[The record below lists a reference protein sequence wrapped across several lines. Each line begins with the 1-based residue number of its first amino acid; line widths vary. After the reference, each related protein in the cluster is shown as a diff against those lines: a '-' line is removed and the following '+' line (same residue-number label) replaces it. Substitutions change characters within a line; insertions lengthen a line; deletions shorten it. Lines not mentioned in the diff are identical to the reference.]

1 MKKVLL
7 MGLMALSSHLFA
19 QTQVAFSV
27 QIPSGVTVD
36 SVDVTGSWVSSAGL
50 GANWSNGLK
59 LTLVAGKYTG
69 IATMPSDTIE
79 YKFRSYSGGVQSWES
94 PPGLCTN
101 GGGNREVIVSGA
113 SYVVGPYCFGEC
125 NALCPAS
132 VVSVNLTCRVDMNGV
147 NRTIPFGDTSVDMV
161 NVTGAFGA
169 DAGFLD
175 WKPGTIPM
183 TEVVAGS
190 KIYERT
196 LSVKSKVYGYKF
208 LRANSWNF
216 TDTAG
221 KKYEYS
227 EQKDSFN
234 VTACL
239 GGNDRSVDLSA
250 KAAGSTTVVYFKWQS
265 CNAGTPLGIS
275 SRWIAT
281 TFSAQPNPFNGNTT
295 ITFTN
300 DNNEA
305 FTLSVINAMGQEVFK
320 KENITEGKQDI
331 ANLAPGIYSAI
342 LKNKAGQTL
351 NLRLSAQ

>member
-7 MGLMALSSHLFA
+7 MSLMALSSHVFA

-27 QIPSGVTVD
+27 QIPSGVSVD
-36 SVDVTGSWVSSAGL
+36 SVDVTGSWVNSAGL

-59 LTLVAGKYTG
+59 LTLVAGKYSG
-69 IATMPSDTIE
+69 IATMPADTIE

-94 PPGLCTN
+94 PPSTCTN
-101 GGGNREVIVSGA
+101 GGGNREVILTGA
-113 SYVVGPYCFGEC
+113 TYAVGPYCFGSC
-125 NALCPAS
+125 NAICPAA
-132 VVSVNLTCRVDMNGV
+132 VVNVNLTCRIDMNGV
-147 NRTIPFGDTSVDMV
+147 NRTIPFGDTSIDMV

-169 DAGFLD
+169 DAGFAD
-175 WKPGTIPM
+175 WTPGSIPL

-208 LRANSWNF
+208 LRANHWSGK
-216 TDTAG
+216 DTAG
-221 KKYEYS
+221 NTIQYS

-234 VTACL
+234 VTVCL
-239 GGNDRSVDLSA
+239 GGNDRSIDLSS
-250 KAAGSTTVVYFKWQS
+250 KAAGSTTLINYKWNS
-265 CNAGTPLGIS
+265 CNTGTPLGLS

-281 TFSAQPNPFNGNTT
+281 TLSAQPNPFNGNTT
-295 ITFTN
+295 ITFSN

-305 FTLSVINAMGQEVFK
+305 FTLIVINAMGQEVFK
-320 KENITEGKQDI
+320 RENITGGKQEI
-331 ANLAPGIYSAI
+331 SNLTPGIYSAI
-342 LKNKAGQTL
+342 LKNKEGQTL